1 VRDKFVITCSEVK
14 DKLKPFLEDML
25 AEEEYQA
32 FVVHIESCPKCR
44 DYVRSISA
52 LSNQLWKLGD
62 IEVPS
67 DFVSTVIFNLKH
79 PTPAVPPAAKP
90 AIFKRRAVVIAV
102 SILIASTLFLGIA
115 YFKKF
120 KVSQKVSEAPIITK
134 QIITEQK
141 PPSDQE
147 AAMFLEELKEI
158 KEALGPSQK
167 DEIAEKPPAVTV
179 PSASKEASIVMPNPL
194 HWHFLYTE
202 EAEKRKLLD
211 ALNSLSII
219 PEHKTQDLIIFNA
232 TGEKIDKVIEQAISS
247 SKQNIPLRDFTTGA
261 PISKD
266 KESRVTLY
274 FDNVKTQIANVL
286 HWHVVLMSTQQ
297 KDKLLEIIQSIG
309 GSIDYESEELFVFSI
324 PKTEIK
330 KLKKR
335 IQVMG
340 FIFTEFG
347 KLELKEGQ
355 LSSIPVKVSI
365 YFSKGRL

>member
-1 VRDKFVITCSEVK
+1 VRDEFVITCSEVK
-14 DKLKPFLEDML
+14 DKLRPFLEDML
-25 AEEEYQA
+25 AEEEYRA

-79 PTPAVPPAAKP
+79 LKPAVPPAAKP
-90 AIFKRRAVVIAV
+90 ARLAAVITV
-102 SILIASTLFLGIA
+102 SILIALILFLGIA

-120 KVSQKVSEAPIITK
+120 KVSQKVSETPLITK

-147 AAMFLEELKEI
+147 AAMLLEELKEI
-158 KEALGPSQK
+158 KEASGSSPKEES
-167 DEIAEKPPAVTV
+167 AEKTSAVTV
-179 PSASKEASIVMPNPL
+179 PLASKEVGIVKPKPI

-219 PEHKTQDLIIFNA
+219 PEYKTQDLIIFNA
-232 TGEKIDKVIEQAISS
+232 TGEKIDKVIEQVISS
-247 SKQNIPLRDFTTGA
+247 SKQSTPLRDFTTGT

-274 FDNVKTQIANVL
+274 FDNVETQIVNVF
-286 HWHVVLMSTQQ
+286 HWHVVLMSPQQ
-297 KDKLLEIIQSIG
+297 KAKLLEIIQSIG
-309 GSIDYESEELFVFSI
+309 GSIDYESGGLFVFSI
-324 PKTEIK
+324 PKTEME

-347 KLELKEGQ
+347 KLESKEGQ

-365 YFSKGRL
+365 YFSEGRL